1 MTLFSRM
8 KALGVVVGMVALLV
22 AGCSNASD
30 LKPQPRVSTKT
41 CEPTVPPFVGERTI
55 KATRPDGSTRLFTV
69 NIPSGLDR
77 NEPSPI
83 VLAFHGLGGTSTSI
97 IELGKLKEL
106 SEESHVIVVAP
117 QGTMGEF
124 DKAGWSLS
132 ESGFSEDAA
141 FVDQVLNEIDEFAC
155 LDTNRVFA
163 MGFSNGSVFAQ
174 KYACRP
180 GSKITAVAGISG
192 PLAADSCSSGPVP
205 LIYFHGTS
213 DQVVPFSGGP
223 TSIGDLAGVHESL
236 STWASLNGCSSNEKV
251 EEFVTHVER
260 STWAD
265 CPEGADVRAYIT
277 VGGGHRWPG
286 GYLTEVKD
294 VHGTLETS
302 LNATTRSW
310 RFFEGVAKKREKVN
324 QATS

>member
-1 MTLFSRM
+1 MM
-8 KALGVVVGMVALLV
+8 KPPLLKTLGVVMGMAVLLV
-22 AGCSNASD
+22 AGCS
-30 LKPQPRVSTKT
+30 RVSDSESRNHEVAAT
-41 CEPTVPPFVGERTI
+41 CASTMPSFVGERTI
-55 KATRPDGSTRLFTV
+55 KVPQADGSSRVFTV
-69 NIPSGLDR
+69 IIPSGLDWK
-77 NEPSPI
+77 EPSP
-83 VLAFHGLGGTSTSI
+83 VVVAFHGLGGTAKSV
-97 IELGKLKEL
+97 IELGELKEL
-106 SEESHVIVVAP
+106 SEKSHVVVVAP
-117 QGTMGEF
+117 QGRMAEF
-124 DKAGWSLS
+124 DRAGWSLS
-132 ESGFSEDAA
+132 EAGFADDAE
-141 FVDQVLNEIDEFAC
+141 FVDQVIADIEEYAC
-155 LDTNRVFA
+155 VDANRVFA

-192 PLAADSCSSGPVP
+192 PLEADSCSSGPVP

-223 TSIGDLAGVHESL
+223 TAIGDVAGVHESL

-265 CPEGADVRAYIT
+265 CPAGADVRAYIT

-286 GYLTEVKD
+286 GDLTEVRD

-310 RFFEGVAKKREKVN
+310 RFFEGVAKKREQVS